1 MCRLVDAHTTS
12 FQATYIIS
20 QGNFTNPLTREPLA
34 YSDCVMLDEYLEDH
48 IYNYKNRDMQP
59 VSVKEAW
66 LLRDSIKVKVGD
78 SSSRSERLR
87 AESLRNEAAVALRG
101 LFVFGHRNEQT
112 RPNFGSEDSAHGN
125 AVARAP
131 GGFNLSHDISGPSV
145 LEQDGL
151 RIIDDDEAAFE
162 QVIRV

>member
-1 MCRLVDAHTTS
+1 MTS
-12 FQATYIIS
+12 LQATYIIS

-34 YSDCVMLDEYLEDH
+34 YKECVMLDKYLEDH
-48 IYNYKNRDMQP
+48 IYNNGAASDMQP

-101 LFVFGHRNEQT
+101 LFVFGHRNEQK
-112 RPNFGSEDSAHGN
+112 RPVLSSEDSAN
-125 AVARAP
+125 VNSVARAP
-131 GGFNLSHDISGPSV
+131 GCFNLSHDIPGPSV

-162 QVIRV
+162 QVN

>member
-1 MCRLVDAHTTS
+1 MCRLVDANTTS

-87 AESLRNEAAVALRG
+87 AESLRNEAAVAFEVYLCLVIGTNRRG
-101 LFVFGHRNEQT
+101 RTSAQKILPMGMRLLAPRGASTLVTTSLAHRFLNKT
-112 RPNFGSEDSAHGN
+112 G
-125 AVARAP
+125 
-131 GGFNLSHDISGPSV
+131 
-145 LEQDGL
+145 
-151 RIIDDDEAAFE
+151 
-162 QVIRV
+162 